1 MKTIETVKEILS
13 KRIDINLLKDETQ
26 LSELGLDSLDLVEL
40 TLELEDI
47 YNVSFTS
54 TEIADLKT
62 LRDVTTLIDKKRK

>member
-1 MKTIETVKEILS
+1 MKTIETVKEVLS